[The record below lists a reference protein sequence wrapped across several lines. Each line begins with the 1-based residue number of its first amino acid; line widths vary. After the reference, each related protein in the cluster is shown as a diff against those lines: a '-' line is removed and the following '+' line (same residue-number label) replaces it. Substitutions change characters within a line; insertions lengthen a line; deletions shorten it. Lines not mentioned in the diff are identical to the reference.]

1 MRVAAGD
8 TDYES
13 SGQGYERHRRPDPR
27 IGAMIHQ
34 HLGAGRSVVNVGAG
48 AGSYE
53 PADRC
58 VLAVEPSGAMRAR
71 RSLTEAV
78 PAINA
83 AAEALP
89 FDDASIDAA
98 MAIFTVHQWADPAR
112 GLAELRR
119 VTRGPVVVMTLDVET
134 PSGFWLGEYLPER
147 LAAEQNRFPPL
158 TAIRTALGGRTE
170 VIPVPI
176 PLDCTDGFL
185 EAFYGRPEALL
196 DPPSAPPSR
205 GGSSSPTPWPAPGC
219 AASLTTLPTAAGT
232 PATDTSATNRATPAR
247 SSSSP
252 PNPDGAPL
260 VAVSDPHPGTGG
272 LREVGSDQAPHH
284 RVATATALRDVV
296 SKGSFSGK
304 PGQLRDSLG
313 GGVGRPAG

>member
-13 SGQGYERHRRPDPR
+13 SGHGYERHRRPDPR
-27 IGAMIHQ
+27 IGALIYQ

-58 VLAVEPSGAMRAR
+58 VLAVEPSAAMRAR
-71 RSLTEAV
+71 RSFTEAV

-112 GLAELRR
+112 GLTELRR

-134 PSGFWLGEYLPER
+134 LSGFWLGEYLPER

-170 VIPVPI
+170 VPTTGDRKRCST
-176 PLDCTDGFL
+176 L
-185 EAFYGRPEALL
+185 
-196 DPPSAPPSR
+196 PSAPPSR

-247 SSSSP
+247 
-252 PNPDGAPL
+252 L
-260 VAVSDPHPGTGG
+260 VLV
-272 LREVGSDQAPHH
+272 
-284 RVATATALRDVV
+284 TAE
-296 SKGSFSGK
+296 
-304 PGQLRDSLG
+304 P
-313 GGVGRPAG
+313 

>member
-1 MRVAAGD
+1 VEGDDLMQAVAGD

-13 SGQGYERHRRPDPR
+13 SGHGYERYRRPDPR
-27 IGAMIHQ
+27 IGALIHQ
-34 HLGAGRSVVNVGAG
+34 HLGAGRSVLNVGAG

-58 VLAVEPSGAMRAR
+58 VLAVEPSAAMRAR

-89 FDDASIDAA
+89 FDDTSIDAA

-134 PSGFWLGEYLPER
+134 LSGFWLGEYLPER

-158 TAIRTALGGRTE
+158 TAIREALGGRTE
-170 VIPVPI
+170 VTPVPI
-176 PLDCTDGFL
+176 PLDCTDGFI
-185 EAFYGRPEALL
+185 EAYYGRPEALL
-196 DPPSAPPSR
+196 DPAVRAAQSGWQFISDNVASAGLRRLADDLADGSWDTRQGHLRRQPSYT
-205 GGSSSPTPWPAPGC
+205 G
-219 AASLTTLPTAAGT
+219 
-232 PATDTSATNRATPAR
+232 
-247 SSSSP
+247 
-252 PNPDGAPL
+252 PL
-260 VAVSDPHPGTGG
+260 VLV
-272 LREVGSDQAPHH
+272 
-284 RVATATALRDVV
+284 TAE
-296 SKGSFSGK
+296 
-304 PGQLRDSLG
+304 P
-313 GGVGRPAG
+313 

>member
-1 MRVAAGD
+1 VRAVVKGDDLMQAAAGD

-13 SGQGYERHRRPDPR
+13 SGHGYERHRRPDPR
-27 IGAMIHQ
+27 IGALIHQ

-58 VLAVEPSGAMRAR
+58 VLAVEPSAAMRAR
-71 RSLTEAV
+71 RSFTEAV

-170 VIPVPI
+170 VTPVPI
-176 PLDCTDGFL
+176 PLDCTDGFI
-185 EAFYGRPEALL
+185 EAYYGRPEALL
-196 DPPSAPPSR
+196 DPAVRAAQSGWQFISDTVASAGLRRLADDLANGSWDARHGHLRHQPSYT
-205 GGSSSPTPWPAPGC
+205 G
-219 AASLTTLPTAAGT
+219 
-232 PATDTSATNRATPAR
+232 
-247 SSSSP
+247 
-252 PNPDGAPL
+252 PL
-260 VAVSDPHPGTGG
+260 VLV
-272 LREVGSDQAPHH
+272 
-284 RVATATALRDVV
+284 TAE
-296 SKGSFSGK
+296 
-304 PGQLRDSLG
+304 P
-313 GGVGRPAG
+313 

>member
-1 MRVAAGD
+1 VEGDDLMRVAAGD

-13 SGQGYERHRRPDPR
+13 SGHGYERHRRPDPR
-27 IGAMIHQ
+27 IGALIHQ

-58 VLAVEPSGAMRAR
+58 VLAVEPSAAMRAR
-71 RSLTEAV
+71 RSFTEAV

-170 VIPVPI
+170 VTPVPI
-176 PLDCTDGFL
+176 PWT
-185 EAFYGRPEALL
+185 APTASSRPTTG
-196 DPPSAPPSR
+196 DRKRCSTPPCAPPSR
-205 GGSSSPTPWPAPGC
+205 GGSSSPTTWPARR
-219 AASLTTLPTAAGT
+219 AARHGHRAAGRGYL
-232 PATDTSATNRATPAR
+232 D
-247 SSSSP
+247 
-252 PNPDGAPL
+252 
-260 VAVSDPHPGTGG
+260 
-272 LREVGSDQAPHH
+272 EE
-284 RVATATALRDVV
+284 
-296 SKGSFSGK
+296 
-304 PGQLRDSLG
+304 
-313 GGVGRPAG
+313 